1 MSNKAYCHQL
11 ALKHGDR
18 ANHKYVMKIGNRYF
32 YSMDEVKEFKK
43 RNTPTKVS
51 SEYKSVN
58 KQKKI
63 AGEISNKNN
72 RLNKVISKKTVF
84 NGQKMVEKARQNRE
98 VFAKTL
104 QNIIQEEKLLK
115 MSRSKVLTSRD
126 VLNMKL

>member
-11 ALKHGDR
+11 TLKHGER

-43 RNTPTKVS
+43 RNTTAKVS
-51 SEYKSVN
+51 SEYKSTN

-63 AGEISNKNN
+63 VGEISNKNN

-84 NGQKMVEKARQNRE
+84 NGQKMFEKARRNRE

>member
-1 MSNKAYCHQL
+1 MSEVQL

-32 YSMDEVKEFKK
+32 YSMDEVKEFQK
-43 RNTPTKVS
+43 RNTTAKVS
-51 SEYKSVN
+51 SEYKSTN

-63 AGEISNKNN
+63 VGEISNKNN

-84 NGQKMVEKARQNRE
+84 NGQKMVEKARRNRE

>member
-1 MSNKAYCHQL
+1 MSEVQL
-11 ALKHGDR
+11 ALKHSDR

-32 YSMDEVKEFKK
+32 YSMDEVKELKK

-72 RLNKVISKKTVF
+72 RLNKVISKKTVL
-84 NGQKMVEKARQNRE
+84 NGQKMVEKARRNRE

>member
-1 MSNKAYCHQL
+1 MSEVQL

-43 RNTPTKVS
+43 RNTTANVS
-51 SEYKSVN
+51 SEYKSTN

-63 AGEISNKNN
+63 VGEISNKNN

-84 NGQKMVEKARQNRE
+84 NGQKMVEKARRNRE

-126 VLNMKL
+126 ILNMKL

>member
-104 QNIIQEEKLLK
+104 QNIIREEKLLK

>member
-1 MSNKAYCHQL
+1 MPEVQL

-43 RNTPTKVS
+43 RNTTAKVS
-51 SEYKSVN
+51 SEYKSTN

-63 AGEISNKNN
+63 VGEISNKNN

-115 MSRSKVLTSRD
+115 MSRSKILTSRD

>member
-58 KQKKI
+58 KHKKI

-104 QNIIQEEKLLK
+104 QNIIREEKLLK

>member
-1 MSNKAYCHQL
+1 MPNKAYCHQL

-43 RNTPTKVS
+43 RNTTAKVS
-51 SEYKSVN
+51 SEYKPTN

-63 AGEISNKNN
+63 VGEISNKNN
-72 RLNKVISKKTVF
+72 RLSKVISKKTVF

-115 MSRSKVLTSRD
+115 MSRSKILTSRD

>member
-1 MSNKAYCHQL
+1 MPEVQL

-43 RNTPTKVS
+43 RNTTAKVS
-51 SEYKSVN
+51 SEYKPTN

-63 AGEISNKNN
+63 VGEISNKNN

-115 MSRSKVLTSRD
+115 MSRSKILTSRD

>member
-1 MSNKAYCHQL
+1 MSEVQL

-32 YSMDEVKEFKK
+32 YSMDEEKEFKK
-43 RNTPTKVS
+43 RNTTAKVS
-51 SEYKSVN
+51 SEYKSTN

-63 AGEISNKNN
+63 VGEISNKNN

-84 NGQKMVEKARQNRE
+84 NGQKMVEKARRNRE

>member
-1 MSNKAYCHQL
+1 MPEVQL
-11 ALKHGDR
+11 SLKHGDR

-43 RNTPTKVS
+43 RNTTANVS
-51 SEYKSVN
+51 SEYKSTN

-63 AGEISNKNN
+63 VGEINNKNN

-84 NGQKMVEKARQNRE
+84 NGQKMVEKARRNRE

>member
-1 MSNKAYCHQL
+1 MSEVQL

-43 RNTPTKVS
+43 RNTTAKVS
-51 SEYKSVN
+51 SEYKSTN

-63 AGEISNKNN
+63 VGEISNKNN

-84 NGQKMVEKARQNRE
+84 NGQKMVEKARRNRE

-104 QNIIQEEKLLK
+104 QNIIREEKLLK
-115 MSRSKVLTSRD
+115 MSRSKILTSRD

>member
-1 MSNKAYCHQL
+1 MSAVQL

-18 ANHKYVMKIGNRYF
+18 ANHKYVMKIGNRYL
-32 YSMDEVKEFKK
+32 YSRDEVKEFKK

-58 KQKKI
+58 KHKKI

-104 QNIIQEEKLLK
+104 QNIIREEKLLK

>member
-1 MSNKAYCHQL
+1 MPEVQL

-43 RNTPTKVS
+43 RNTTAKVS
-51 SEYKSVN
+51 SEYKPTN

-63 AGEISNKNN
+63 VGEISNKNN

-104 QNIIQEEKLLK
+104 QNIMQEEKLLK
-115 MSRSKVLTSRD
+115 MSRSKILTSRD

>member
-43 RNTPTKVS
+43 RNTTANVS
-51 SEYKSVN
+51 SEYKSTN

-63 AGEISNKNN
+63 VGEISNKNN

-84 NGQKMVEKARQNRE
+84 NGQKMVEKARRNRE

>member
-43 RNTPTKVS
+43 RNTTAKVS
-51 SEYKSVN
+51 SEYKPTN

-63 AGEISNKNN
+63 VGEISNKNN

-115 MSRSKVLTSRD
+115 MSRSKILTSRD

>member
-1 MSNKAYCHQL
+1 
-11 ALKHGDR
+11 
-18 ANHKYVMKIGNRYF
+18 MKIGNRYF

-43 RNTPTKVS
+43 RNATSNVS
-51 SEYKSVN
+51 PEYKSTN

-63 AGEISNKNN
+63 VGEISNKNN
-72 RLNKVISKKTVF
+72 RLNKAISKKTVF
-84 NGQKMVEKARQNRE
+84 NGQKMVEKARRNRE

-115 MSRSKVLTSRD
+115 MSRSKILTSRD